1 MYYVYILESKKDK
14 KMYIGSTNDLK
25 RRLQEHQNG
34 KVQSTSYR
42 RPLELVYFE
51 AFRNET
57 QARRREMNLEHSDK
71 AYQELKRRIL

>member
-51 AFRNET
+51 AFRNEA
-57 QARRREMNLEHSDK
+57 QARRREMNLKHFGK